1 VRAPLP
7 VGGELALRVDTRYP
21 WEGEV
26 RLTLEEAPER
36 EAALHLRVPA
46 WAAGATLGVNGE
58 RAEARVARGYAT
70 LRRRWRS
77 GDTVLLTLP
86 MPVRRVRAHPRVL
99 ADEGRVALAR
109 GPLVYCLE
117 GDDHPGLDVW
127 EMLLPPE
134 APLIAEEAPELLGG
148 VVVLRS
154 RGEVAETPD
163 GALYRPA
170 AGEPARHPAQIT
182 AIPYY
187 AWANRQPGPML
198 VWMREG

>member
-1 VRAPLP
+1 V
-7 VGGELALRVDTRYP
+7 
-21 WEGEV
+21 
-26 RLTLEEAPER
+26 
-36 EAALHLRVPA
+36 
-46 WAAGATLGVNGE
+46 AG
-58 RAEARVARGYAT
+58 GYAT
-70 LRRRWRS
+70 LRRRWRA
-77 GDTVLLTLP
+77 GDTVLLTMPL
-86 MPVRRVRAHPRVL
+86 PVRRVCAHPRVL

-117 GDDHPGLDVW
+117 GADHPGLDVW
-127 EMLLPPE
+127 AMLLPPE

-154 RGEVAETPD
+154 RGEVAEAPD

-170 AGEPARHPAQIT
+170 TLVEPARRPAPLT

-187 AWANRQPGPML
+187 AWANRQPGPMV